1 MPQWTM
7 EHRVFA
13 YDSFIKIGELI
24 PETQRFF
31 RCRLNIG
38 CHGNIPSRNT
48 ILRWVTSFRA
58 RGTIMKKKPPGPVAT
73 ARTPQNVERVRE
85 AVVRSPT
92 HFAQRHAV
100 EFGISQ
106 SSVRQI
112 LHKDLGFHPYK
123 MMIVQTLNKGDY
135 QQRSAFAQLMLE
147 IIEEHKDMII
157 MMSDEAHFHLNGSVN
172 KQNFQYW
179 APQNSHEVHERPL
192 HSPKVTVWC
201 VIGKV
206 GIIGPYFFEEN
217 GITMT
222 VNSARYI
229 DMINN
234 FLEPELRSQRIN
246 NQNVWFQQDGAT
258 THTARAAMA
267 VVRAMFP
274 DCLIS

>member
-1 MPQWTM
+1 
-7 EHRVFA
+7 
-13 YDSFIKIGELI
+13 
-24 PETQRFF
+24 
-31 RCRLNIG
+31 
-38 CHGNIPSRNT
+38 
-48 ILRWVTSFRA
+48 
-58 RGTIMKKKPPGPVAT
+58 MKKKPPGPVTT
-73 ARTPQNVERVRE
+73 ARTPENMERVRE
-85 AVVRSPT
+85 AIVRSPT
-92 HFAQRHAV
+92 RSARQHAV
-100 EFGISQ
+100 KLGMSEST
-106 SSVRQI
+106 VRQI

-123 MMIVQTLNKGDY
+123 MMIVQTLNEGDY
-135 QQRSAFAQLMLE
+135 QQRLASAKLMLE
-147 IIEEHKDMII
+147 IIEEHENAII